1 MGIGDVRKITAQLTK
16 LPIVVM
22 NSHTH
27 QDHVGGNWQFATVFG
42 MDTDFTRTNARGS
55 RDAAQSEIAAGE
67 ICGDL
72 PGGFDRAAY
81 ATKPWNIAAYKHDGD
96 RIDLGGRVLEIIATP
111 GHTPDAICLFD
122 RAHGLLFT
130 GDTYYPAPIW
140 LFAPGT
146 DLDVYAAS
154 IRKLAALSPQVKMV
168 LGAHNV
174 PFAPPSILA
183 KLVTAFD
190 AVRAGQANRSA
201 ESNGKVTYTIG
212 GFTFVMSAQKK
223 FP

>member
-1 MGIGDVRKITAQLTK
+1 MGIADLKKITAQLTT

-27 QDHVGGNWQFATVFG
+27 QDHVGGNWQFATIYA

-55 RDAAQSEIAAGE
+55 RDAAQSEIAPGE

-72 PGGFDRAAY
+72 PQGFDRAAY
-81 ATKPWNIAAYKHDGD
+81 ATKPWKITAYKHDGD

-146 DLDVYAAS
+146 DLDAYAAS
-154 IRKLAALSPQVKMV
+154 IRKLAAMTPQVKMV
-168 LGAHNV
+168 LGAHTT
-174 PFAPPSILA
+174 FLS
-183 KLVTAFD
+183 
-190 AVRAGQANRSA
+190 RRRRSWR
-201 ESNGKVTYTIG
+201 SW
-212 GFTFVMSAQKK
+212 
-223 FP
+223 